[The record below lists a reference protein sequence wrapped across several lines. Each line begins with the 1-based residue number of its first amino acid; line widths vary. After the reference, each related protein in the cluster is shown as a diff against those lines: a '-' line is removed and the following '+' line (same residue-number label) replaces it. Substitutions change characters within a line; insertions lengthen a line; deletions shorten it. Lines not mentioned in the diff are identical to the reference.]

1 MTTIE
6 GNLSVCY
13 TRAITQVLPE
23 EDNVIYSIPFNR
35 GSAEGVILQTRELIR
50 MDTVMKLCEMC
61 GHPAGF
67 IAKGHVIPP
76 VFIIPGEVT
85 CT

>member
-1 MTTIE
+1 MTAIE

-13 TRAITQVLPE
+13 TRAITQVLQE

-50 MDTVMKLCEMC
+50 MDTVMK
-61 GHPAGF
+61 
-67 IAKGHVIPP
+67 
-76 VFIIPGEVT
+76 
-85 CT
+85 